1 MPIDIRTAG
10 YQKRERVAAPL
21 DVYNSTLNT
30 LQQKHDTAIETSNQ
44 IKTFL
49 ANKQLNEAEN
59 EWLDKYSRDVNAQ
72 IEASAQEGSYATA
85 LTTARRLAGE
95 VASNPGLIG
104 RERYQQEFKNSK
116 MKLLIVMLM
125 TEMLRLIHW
134 NRTNIII
141 KTKQMKQA
149 K

>member
-1 MPIDIRTAG
+1 MPIDIKTAG

-59 EWLDKYSRDVNAQ
+59 EWLDKYSRD
-72 IEASAQEGSYATA
+72 ATA

-95 VASNPGLIG
+95 VASNPGLIVVSVIN
-104 RERYQQEFKNSK
+104 RNLRSSK

-125 TEMLRLIHW
+125 MVMLKH
-134 NRTNIII
+134 TH
-141 KTKQMKQA
+141 
-149 K
+149 